1 METPVTDYSRSF
13 EGPDFA
19 EPDASDL
26 LAVERESRAHQA
38 MIVLVTD
45 DPDSEAATADAELL
59 AELLEEGEFD
69 IDGCVAVEAS
79 QATIRTALQTAIV
92 GGVDL
97 VVTVGGVGVGPRDKT
112 PEATR
117 GLLDQELPG
126 VSQAIRNSGLVAGAL
141 DAAVSRGITG
151 LSGSTLIIN
160 LAGSREAIRDGV
172 STLKPLA
179 HFVINGM

>member
-1 METPVTDYSRSF
+1 MHTTF
-13 EGPDFA
+13 EGSEIA

-26 LAVERESRAHQA
+26 LEVERELRAHQA

-45 DPDSEAATADAELL
+45 DAEGEATAADAHLL
-59 AELLEEGEFD
+59 TELLEEGDFD
-69 IDGCVAVEAS
+69 IDGCITVAAD
-79 QATIRTALQTAIV
+79 QAAVRQALETAIV

-97 VVTVGGVGVGPRDKT
+97 VLTVGGVGVGPRDRT

-117 GLLDQELPG
+117 ALLDQELPG
-126 VSQAIRNSGLVAGAL
+126 ISQAIRNSGLVAGAL

-160 LAGSREAIRDGV
+160 LASSREAIRDGV

-179 HFVINGM
+179 HYVIDSM